1 MYEEILTEIG
11 LTKSEISVYFALLDL
26 GENTSGPIIKQA
38 NIASGKAYL
47 VLDKLLKKG
56 LVTYVIKSGKKYYH
70 AKDPSKLIDYLDE
83 KENEIKNKKEELKK
97 IIPKLQE
104 IYSEKK
110 GSPKAEIFEG
120 INGIKTFY
128 EWTLKS
134 LKAGNTIN
142 ILGCPKEA
150 NDIFGNYLLYWNKK
164 RIDLGIKMQILYN
177 QNSREHGKIREK
189 MKLTDVKYMKQELET
204 PAWFVI
210 FEDYVGIINVH
221 GNSTAC
227 FLIKNKETAE
237 SYRKY
242 FEIMWNQAE
251 K

>member
-1 MYEEILTEIG
+1 MYDDILTEIG
-11 LTKSEISVYFALLDL
+11 LTKSEISVYFALLNL
-26 GENTSGPIIKQA
+26 GDSTSGPIIKQA

-56 LVTYVIKSGKKYYH
+56 LITYVVKSGKKYYH
-70 AKDPSKLIDYLDE
+70 AKDPSKLVDYLDE
-83 KENEIKNKKEELKK
+83 KENDIKNKKEELKK

-110 GSPKAEIFEG
+110 DAQKAEVYEG

-128 EWTLKS
+128 EMILKE
-134 LKAGNTIN
+134 LKKGDLICV
-142 ILGCPKEA
+142 LGVPKES
-150 NDIFGNYLLYWNKK
+150 NVLLEKYFLNWNK
-164 RIDLGIKMQILYN
+164 RRVELGIKMQIIYN
-177 QNSREHGKIREK
+177 NNCREYGLVREQ
-189 MKLTDVKYMKQELET
+189 MKLTEVRYMKQELET
-204 PAWFVI
+204 PAWIDIFNDFVCT
-210 FEDYVGIINVH
+210 INVH

-227 FLIKNKETAE
+227 FLMKNKETAN